1 MDIGGWFSDLGNNIV
16 NLGTTILNGIKSIFI
31 PKDDFLDDKVTSIR
45 SRFSFVDSIIDT
57 SKGIINRINS
67 SKSNNAPKM
76 TLELDIRGE
85 KKNVTIIDMSW
96 YAKFKPYGDIVIG
109 GMIIVFFVW
118 RMFRNAPNIINGVG
132 TSVNDISKL

>member
-45 SRFSFVDSIIDT
+45 NRFSFVDSIIDT
-57 SKGIINRINS
+57 AKGIINRINTT
-67 SKSNNAPKM
+67 KSNSAPKM